1 MLNLIRKDM
10 ILQKKTLPFMLLFL
24 FVYLFVNVSTSWV
37 AIVFCIV
44 IIMNAFQTD
53 ETSSANLLLNSL
65 PYTRKEIVS
74 SKYIGALIF
83 IFLTLLTIFIGN
95 WMIHREIMQW
105 EILLFITSIVM
116 GLISFA
122 FPFSYLFNSKYL
134 LIGFGGVFVVYMV
147 TLSFIPNLND
157 RVRELVQTVL
167 SLDNSLFY
175 LGIILSVG
183 LLYVLSWI
191 LSIRIYSRKV
201 FKDDC

>member
-24 FVYLFVNVSTSWV
+24 FIYLFVNVSTSWV

-105 EILLFITSIVM
+105 EVLLFITSIVM

-134 LIGFGGVFVVYMV
+134 LIGFGGVFVIYMV

-157 RVRELVQTVL
+157 RVREVVQTVL

-175 LGIILSVG
+175 LAIILSAA

-201 FKDDC
+201 F

>member
-1 MLNLIRKDM
+1 M

-105 EILLFITSIVM
+105 EVLLFITSIVM

-157 RVRELVQTVL
+157 RVREVVQTVL

-175 LGIILSVG
+175 IGIILSVG

-201 FKDDC
+201 F

>member
-24 FVYLFVNVSTSWV
+24 FIYLFVNVSTSWV

-105 EILLFITSIVM
+105 EVLLFITSIVM

-201 FKDDC
+201 F

>member
-1 MLNLIRKDM
+1 MLDLIRKDL

-24 FVYLFVNVSTSWV
+24 FVYLFVNISTTWV

-105 EILLFITSIVM
+105 EVLLFITSIVM

-157 RVRELVQTVL
+157 RVREVVQTVL

-175 LGIILSVG
+175 IGIILSVG

-201 FKDDC
+201 F

>member
-116 GLISFA
+116 GLTSFA

-201 FKDDC
+201 F

>member
-24 FVYLFVNVSTSWV
+24 FIYLFLNVSTSWV

-116 GLISFA
+116 GLTSFA

-201 FKDDC
+201 F

>member
-1 MLNLIRKDM
+1 M

-74 SKYIGALIF
+74 SKYIGALFF

-105 EILLFITSIVM
+105 EVLLFITSIVM

-134 LIGFGGVFVVYMV
+134 LIGFGGVFVIYMV
-147 TLSFIPNLND
+147 TLNFIPNLND
-157 RVRELVQTVL
+157 RVREVVQTVL

-201 FKDDC
+201 F

>member
-105 EILLFITSIVM
+105 EVLLFITSIVM

-157 RVRELVQTVL
+157 RVREVVQTVL

-175 LGIILSVG
+175 IGIILSVG

-201 FKDDC
+201 F

>member
-1 MLNLIRKDM
+1 M

-24 FVYLFVNVSTSWV
+24 FIYLFVNVSTSWV

-105 EILLFITSIVM
+105 EVLLFITSIVM

-134 LIGFGGVFVVYMV
+134 LIGFGGVFVIYMV

-157 RVRELVQTVL
+157 RVREVVQTVL

-175 LGIILSVG
+175 IGIILSVG

-201 FKDDC
+201 F

>member
-10 ILQKKTLPFMLLFL
+10 ILQKKTLPFMLLLL

-201 FKDDC
+201 F

>member
-24 FVYLFVNVSTSWV
+24 FIYLFVNVSTSWV

-105 EILLFITSIVM
+105 EVLLFITSIVM

-157 RVRELVQTVL
+157 RVREVVQTVL

-175 LGIILSVG
+175 IGIILSVG

-201 FKDDC
+201 F

>member
-157 RVRELVQTVL
+157 RVREVVQTVL

-175 LGIILSVG
+175 IGIILSVG

-201 FKDDC
+201 F

>member
-1 MLNLIRKDM
+1 M

-201 FKDDC
+201 F

>member
-24 FVYLFVNVSTSWV
+24 FIYLFVNVSTSWV

-105 EILLFITSIVM
+105 EVLLFITSIVM

-157 RVRELVQTVL
+157 RVREVVQTVL

-175 LGIILSVG
+175 IAIILSAG

-201 FKDDC
+201 F

>member
-201 FKDDC
+201 F

>member
-1 MLNLIRKDM
+1 M

-157 RVRELVQTVL
+157 RVREVVQTVL

-201 FKDDC
+201 F

>member
-24 FVYLFVNVSTSWV
+24 FIYLFVNVSTSWV

-105 EILLFITSIVM
+105 EVLLFITSIVM

-157 RVRELVQTVL
+157 RVREVVQTVL

-175 LGIILSVG
+175 IGIILSVG

-191 LSIRIYSRKV
+191 LSIQIYSRKV
-201 FKDDC
+201 F

>member
-1 MLNLIRKDM
+1 MLDLIRKDM

-24 FVYLFVNVSTSWV
+24 LVYLFVNVSTTWV

-44 IIMNAFQTD
+44 IIMNAFQMD
-53 ETSSANLLLNSL
+53 ETASANLLLNSL

-74 SKYIGALIF
+74 SKYIGALFF

-95 WMIHREIMQW
+95 WMIHREIMKW
-105 EILLFITSIVM
+105 EVLLFITSIVM
-116 GLISFA
+116 GFISFA

-201 FKDDC
+201 F

>member
-1 MLNLIRKDM
+1 MLDLIRKDM

-24 FVYLFVNVSTSWV
+24 FIYLFVNVSTSWV

-44 IIMNAFQTD
+44 IIMNAFETD

-74 SKYIGALIF
+74 SKYIGALFF
-83 IFLTLLTIFIGN
+83 IFLTLLPIFIGN
-95 WMIHREIMQW
+95 WMIHGEIMHW
-105 EILLFITSIVM
+105 KVLLFITSIVM
-116 GLISFA
+116 GFISFA
-122 FPFSYLFNSKYL
+122 FPFSYLFKSKYL
-134 LIGFGGVFVVYMV
+134 LIGSGAVFVIYMV
-147 TLSFIPNLND
+147 TLRFIPDLND
-157 RVRELVQTVL
+157 RVREVVQTVL

-175 LGIILSVG
+175 FTIILSVA

-201 FKDDC
+201 F

>member
-157 RVRELVQTVL
+157 RVREVVQTVL
-167 SLDNSLFY
+167 SLDNSLFF
-175 LGIILSVG
+175 LGIILSAG

-201 FKDDC
+201 F

>member
-105 EILLFITSIVM
+105 EVLLFITSIVM
-116 GLISFA
+116 GLTSFA

-201 FKDDC
+201 F

>member
-1 MLNLIRKDM
+1 M

-105 EILLFITSIVM
+105 EVLLFITSIVM

-157 RVRELVQTVL
+157 RVREVVQTVL

-201 FKDDC
+201 F

>member
-1 MLNLIRKDM
+1 
-10 ILQKKTLPFMLLFL
+10 MLLLL

-105 EILLFITSIVM
+105 EVLLFITSIVM

-134 LIGFGGVFVVYMV
+134 LIGFAGMFVVYMV

-157 RVRELVQTVL
+157 RVREVVQTVL

-201 FKDDC
+201 I

>member
-1 MLNLIRKDM
+1 M

-24 FVYLFVNVSTSWV
+24 FIYLFVNVSTSWV

-105 EILLFITSIVM
+105 EVLLFITSIVM

-201 FKDDC
+201 F

>member
-24 FVYLFVNVSTSWV
+24 FIYLFVNVSTSWV

-157 RVRELVQTVL
+157 RVREVVQTVL

-175 LGIILSVG
+175 IGIILSVG

-201 FKDDC
+201 F

>member
-1 MLNLIRKDM
+1 M

-24 FVYLFVNVSTSWV
+24 FIYLFVNVSTSWV

-105 EILLFITSIVM
+105 EVLLFITSIVM

-134 LIGFGGVFVVYMV
+134 LIGFGGVFVIYMV

-157 RVRELVQTVL
+157 RVREVVQTVL

-175 LGIILSVG
+175 LAIILSAA

-201 FKDDC
+201 F

>member
-1 MLNLIRKDM
+1 M

-24 FVYLFVNVSTSWV
+24 FIYLFVNVSTSWV

-105 EILLFITSIVM
+105 EVLLFITSIVM

-157 RVRELVQTVL
+157 RVREVVQTVL

-175 LGIILSVG
+175 IGIILSVG

-201 FKDDC
+201 F

>member
-105 EILLFITSIVM
+105 EVLLFITSIVM

-134 LIGFGGVFVVYMV
+134 LIGFGGVFVVYLV

-157 RVRELVQTVL
+157 RVREVVQTVL

-175 LGIILSVG
+175 IGIILSVG

-201 FKDDC
+201 F

>member
-1 MLNLIRKDM
+1 M

-116 GLISFA
+116 GLTSFA

-201 FKDDC
+201 F

>member
-24 FVYLFVNVSTSWV
+24 FIYLFVNVSTSWV

-105 EILLFITSIVM
+105 EVLLFITSIVM

-157 RVRELVQTVL
+157 RVREVVQTVL

-175 LGIILSVG
+175 LAIILSAA

-201 FKDDC
+201 F

>member
-24 FVYLFVNVSTSWV
+24 FIYLFVNVSTSWV

-105 EILLFITSIVM
+105 EVLLFITSIVM

-157 RVRELVQTVL
+157 RVREVVQTVL

-201 FKDDC
+201 F

>member
-105 EILLFITSIVM
+105 EVLLFITSIVM

-201 FKDDC
+201 F

>member
-105 EILLFITSIVM
+105 EVLLFITSIVM

-175 LGIILSVG
+175 IGIILSVG

-201 FKDDC
+201 F

>member
-175 LGIILSVG
+175 IGIILSVG

-201 FKDDC
+201 F

>member
-24 FVYLFVNVSTSWV
+24 FIYLFVNVSTSWV

-105 EILLFITSIVM
+105 EVLLFITSIVM

-134 LIGFGGVFVVYMV
+134 LIGFGGVFVIYMV

-157 RVRELVQTVL
+157 RVREVVQTVL

-175 LGIILSVG
+175 LGIILSAA

-201 FKDDC
+201 F